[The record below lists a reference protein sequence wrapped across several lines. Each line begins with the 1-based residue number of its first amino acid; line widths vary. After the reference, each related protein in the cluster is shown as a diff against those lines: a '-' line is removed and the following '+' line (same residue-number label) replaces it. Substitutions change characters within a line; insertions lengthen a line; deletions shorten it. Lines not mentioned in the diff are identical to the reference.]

1 VKFRYFA
8 IAITLAACAKKGRP
22 PDPDLEIA
30 RTAAGDALAV
40 LEREIAAARTKA
52 PNRDPALGFATCTNS
67 LGTVARL
74 RTGPDGPLAD
84 KLEQLCNHELPLAE
98 LEADLAEVE
107 AGNGTTACNAF
118 TGARDALE
126 RAALAD
132 PAVAKLVARYDAR
145 CAHR

>member
-1 VKFRYFA
+1 LA
-8 IAITLAACAKKGRP
+8 IAITLTACARKGRP

-30 RTAAGDALAV
+30 RTAAGDAIAV
-40 LEREIAAARTKA
+40 LEREVAAARAKA
-52 PNRDPALGFATCTNS
+52 PRDPAVGFATCTNA

-84 KLEQLCNHELPLAE
+84 KIEQLCNHELPLAE

-118 TGARDALE
+118 TVAHDALE